1 MEGTGE
7 SFCLGMLDT
16 LTPQQRDQV
25 LGGYPGDKA
34 QQEAA
39 YVADCMTYAPEQ
51 VELGKILAK
60 TQTLYQID
68 GTAHMDYSDVHVR
81 L

>member
-1 MEGTGE
+1 
-7 SFCLGMLDT
+7 
-16 LTPQQRDQV
+16 
-25 LGGYPGDKA
+25 
-34 QQEAA
+34 
-39 YVADCMTYAPEQ
+39 MTYAPEQ